1 MKFNLPFILIS
12 TILLVWHFCLCKSP
26 NEIKQI
32 QKLCL
37 IISNVN
43 QSDYET
49 ILGKSSKTTMNIKK
63 GERDLATEI
72 FKTINKLNPPSLKK
86 MFKII

>member
-12 TILLVWHFCLCKSP
+12 TILLVWPFCLCKSP

-49 ILGKSSKTTMNIKK
+49 LLGKSSKTTMNIKK